1 MYFLS
6 LFLINLYTFRYLLHT
21 YFVFSLFSL
30 PYFLFIFLINMY
42 SFHYLLQADYGF
54 SWASFSYLP
63 LLCFVLMYSFHNS
76 LEADY
81 VFSFLSSHPRLCT
94 RSAMLIYSCF
104 SSRVSLPTSR
114 QNIGEDQRKG
124 ERERVLWASW
134 K

>member
-6 LFLINLYTFRYLLHT
+6 LFLINLYSFHYLLHT
-21 YFVFSLFSL
+21 DFVFFLFSL

-42 SFHYLLQADYGF
+42 SFHYLLQVDYGF
-54 SWASFSYLP
+54 SWSSFSYL
-63 LLCFVLMYSFHNS
+63 LLLFFVLMYSFRNL

-81 VFSFLSSHPRLCT
+81 VFSFLSSHPRLCMK
-94 RSAMLIYSCF
+94 RAMLIYSYF

-124 ERERVLWASW
+124 EREKVLGASW